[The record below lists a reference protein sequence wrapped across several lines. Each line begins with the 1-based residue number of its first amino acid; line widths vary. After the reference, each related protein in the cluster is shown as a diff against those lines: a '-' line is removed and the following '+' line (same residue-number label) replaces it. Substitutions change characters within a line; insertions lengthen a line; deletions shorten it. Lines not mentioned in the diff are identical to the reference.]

1 MRVPGSRSGFARSL
15 RVTNADKIVLDRSFL
30 DKYHDCQYAMG
41 VDIFP
46 LIYMAPDDE
55 TEQQRGE
62 LVALLQSVTDVI
74 SEENKCTEEMK
85 NILFHIED
93 LCDVKFEYA
102 ADIKKQ
108 LYKATEQLFL
118 GSGTGP

>member
-1 MRVPGSRSGFARSL
+1 
-15 RVTNADKIVLDRSFL
+15 
-30 DKYHDCQYAMG
+30 
-41 VDIFP
+41 
-46 LIYMAPDDE
+46 
-55 TEQQRGE
+55 
-62 LVALLQSVTDVI
+62 
-74 SEENKCTEEMK
+74 MK

-118 GSGTGP
+118 LFGREDSSYLKHVMSWYKRDRKSVV